1 MATKT
6 MSWTLVW
13 DVEAAAPSAT
23 PSAGDNRYDINK
35 VQIQILSKKQNKC
48 NVIHLSTKK

>member
-13 DVEAAAPSAT
+13 DVEAAAPRAT

-35 VQIQILSKKQNKC
+35 VQIQNTVKK
-48 NVIHLSTKK
+48 TKQV